1 MTELLTAPNGSG
13 PLAAMA
19 AAGPPPAAKDF
30 SRQRK
35 RLDFT
40 IDDDTFDAA
49 PALPGDVFVEFVGL
63 YNSTG
68 DVDGL
73 KEQHDLLK
81 QALELV
87 LLDESWQRFAARLKD
102 KARPIED
109 DQMSAVVIW
118 LLEEYGMRPT
128 QPSQPSPDGP
138 SSPESGTSSTES
150 TQPEES
156 TSEPSPQTAS

>member
-13 PLAAMA
+13 PLV
-19 AAGPPPAAKDF
+19 AAGQPPAAKDF

-49 PALPGDVFVEFVGL
+49 PALPGDVFAEFVAL
-63 YNSTG
+63 YNSST
-68 DVDGL
+68 DVEGYQ
-73 KEQHDLLK
+73 EQHTLLK
-81 QALELV
+81 QALELA
-87 LLDESWQRFAARLKD
+87 LLDESWARFSARLKD
-102 KARPIED
+102 KQKPIED
-109 DQMSAVVIW
+109 DQMSEVVMW

-156 TSEPSPQTAS
+156 TSAPSPQTAS